1 MWNRNTSMLRKRR
14 IGALAL
20 FKLQMGI
27 FGIPADICT
36 ISENIGSIAEGRTKR
51 EEGPFKP

>member
-1 MWNRNTSMLRKRR
+1 MLRKRR

-36 ISENIGSIAEGRTKR
+36 ISENIGLIAEGRAKR